1 MNRERSLARLA
12 GELAERRPWDV
23 LVIGGGA
30 TGLGAA
36 VDAAARG
43 YRTALLEGF
52 DFAKGTSSRSTKLAH
67 GGVRYLRQGDLSL
80 VIEALHERGLL
91 LRNAPHLVHHLRFVV
106 PSYEWWEGPFYGA
119 GLKVYD
125 LLAGRLGLGPSRQ
138 LSRAET
144 LALLPTVEPAGLRGG
159 VVYHDAQF
167 DDARLAVTLA
177 RTLDD
182 LGGVPVNAVRV
193 VGLLKAS
200 GPHGLIAGVTAR
212 DEESGE
218 TFEVPARVVINATGV
233 FADAVRRLDE
243 PGVEPLLAPSQG
255 VHLVLDRR
263 FLPGD
268 SAVLVPHTDDG
279 RVLFAVPWLGRVI
292 VGTTDTPVAA
302 AALEP
307 RPLPQEIDFLLG
319 HAGRYLTGH
328 PRASDVL
335 SCFAGLR
342 PLIAS
347 AGGMPAG
354 GAGGTVGG
362 ASGTVGGGTAAL
374 RREHLVQVAPSGLV
388 TITGGKWTTYRRMGQ
403 DAVDAA
409 AAVAGLPDRPSVTA
423 TLRLHGA
430 PAAEGGDG
438 DQPLDDPELAGLVTE
453 RPEWGELLHPRL
465 PYRAADVVRAAR
477 HEMARSVE
485 DALARR
491 TRALLLD
498 ARASVEAAPRTA
510 ALLAAEL
517 GRDDAW
523 QRRQV
528 AAYRELARGYWLP

>member
-12 GELAERRPWDV
+12 GELAARRPWDV

-43 YRTALLEGF
+43 YRTALLEGY

-80 VIEALHERGLL
+80 VIEALRERGLL
-91 LRNAPHLVHHLRFVV
+91 LRNAPHLVRHLRFVV

-125 LLAGRLGLGPSRQ
+125 LLAGRLGLGPSRP

-167 DDARLAVTLA
+167 DDARLAVALA

-182 LGGVPVNAVRV
+182 LGGVPVNAVRA
-193 VGLLKAS
+193 VGLLKAPGPH

-218 TFEVPARVVINATGV
+218 TFPVPARAVVNATGV
-233 FADAVRRLDE
+233 FADEVRRLDE

-268 SAVLVPHTDDG
+268 SAILVPHTDDG
-279 RVLFAVPWLGRVI
+279 RVLFAVPWLGRVV

-307 RPLPQEIDFLLG
+307 RPLPQEIEFLLG

-342 PLIAS
+342 PLIA
-347 AGGMPAG
+347 PAG
-354 GAGGTVGG
+354 GAGAGGG
-362 ASGTVGGGTAAL
+362 APGGGAAGGGGTAAL
-374 RREHLVQVAPSGLV
+374 RRDHLVQVAASGLV
-388 TITGGKWTTYRRMGQ
+388 TVTGGKWTTYRRMGE

-409 AAVAGLPDRPSVTA
+409 AAVAGLPDRSSVTA
-423 TLRLHGA
+423 TLRLHGGL
-430 PAAEGGDG
+430 PGGD
-438 DQPLDDPELAGLVTE
+438 DVLDDPELAALVAE
-453 RPEWGELLHPRL
+453 RPEWGERLHPRL

-498 ARASVEAAPRTA
+498 ARASAEAAPRAA

-517 GRDDAW
+517 GRDEAW

-528 AAYRELARGYWLP
+528 AAYRELARGYWLE